1 MRLRDY
7 LLAGGLSLMAG
18 PSLAA
23 VAETDD
29 FVDNINKGSDGP
41 TLEKG
46 NLVVVPIPLS
56 DPTLGTGLQVAA
68 LYLHP
73 ERSEG
78 GANPTTGV
86 GGMYTDTDSWVAGI
100 FHQDFLLEDR
110 LRVMAAAGTGSF
122 KLEYYGFGGEG
133 FFADNPLDY
142 TIDMAMGFARAQY
155 RLPGTEHWFAG
166 PALLFS
172 EGDVE
177 MDFSELLPVLPAV
190 GKDIALGGAGL
201 VLSYDSRDNNYYPRR
216 GVNFSASWYDFGDHF
231 GSDFDYGKTRLS
243 FSHYASVLPRVVLA
257 TNAEYENTAG
267 EAPFFVQSSMAV
279 RGYNRGRYMD
289 DTALTAHLE
298 GRYKFRPRWAVLAF
312 FDYGWIDDNSSQVF
326 DGEIAHS
333 IGTGLHWQ
341 TTPDKPLHIGLDVA
355 FTEDDDTVFFI
366 QLGERF

>member
-1 MRLRDY
+1 MRLKGL
-7 LLAGGLSLMAG
+7 LLAGLLSLVAGMAK
-18 PSLAA
+18 AA
-23 VAETDD
+23 VAEADD
-29 FVDNINKGSDGP
+29 FVDNINKGSEGP
-41 TLEKG
+41 TLEQG

-56 DPTLGTGLQVAA
+56 DPTLGTGLQLAA

-73 ERSEG
+73 KRSETG
-78 GANPTTGV
+78 SNPTTGI

-110 LRVMAAAGTGSF
+110 LRVMAAAGTGSL

-142 TIDMAMGFARAQY
+142 TIDMTMGFARAQY

-166 PALLFS
+166 PALMFS
-172 EGDVE
+172 RGDVE
-177 MDFSELLPVLPAV
+177 MEFNELRPALPAV
-190 GKDIALGGAGL
+190 DRNIALGGAGL
-201 VLSYDSRDNNYYPRR
+201 VLSYDSRDDNYYPRR
-216 GVNFSASWYDFGDHF
+216 GVNFSASWYDFGDRF

-243 FSHYASVLPRVVLA
+243 FSHYAPVLPRVVLA
-257 TNAEYENTAG
+257 SNAQFESTTGA
-267 EAPFFVQSSMAV
+267 APFFARSSLAV

-289 DTALTAHLE
+289 DAALTANLE
-298 GRYKFRPRWAVLAF
+298 GRYKFHARWAVLTF
-312 FDYGWIDDNSSQVF
+312 FDYGWINNSSSQIF
-326 DGEIAHS
+326 DGETAHS